1 MPINDG
7 FFSATLFKWFL
18 RRLSSTLGFPR
29 PCFILVVAPTQAWLN
44 PLSYNKPSC
53 SPSHVFELP
62 PDFILHVSRFYH
74 ESFLQGSDCRCCGQ
88 LVQAEVRVVS
98 VFLLFSDVSTSF
110 YVLVICVLKEVFLLV
125 YWHLTFAGLSC
136 FYSIWSGGYK
146 SPVRRLSAGYLFL

>member
-74 ESFLQGSDCRCCGQ
+74 ESFLQGSDCRGCGQ

-98 VFLLFSDVSTSF
+98 VFYFLMMFRHRF
-110 YVLVICVLKEVFLLV
+110 IRWYICVLKEVFLLV
-125 YWHLTFAGLSC
+125 Y
-136 FYSIWSGGYK
+136 
-146 SPVRRLSAGYLFL
+146 